1 VADPGSNDGILM
13 VQLAQWGAM
22 SGIQDATGVVFDPEF
37 NPDTAGPHDDVVRKV
52 LMWGETL
59 GTLTKNGLIS
69 QDLILDWIWVA
80 GLWDR
85 VSGAAHAARE
95 ETGEPKLFENF
106 EALAGAQAKQ

>member
-1 VADPGSNDGILM
+1 MADPGSNDGILM

-22 SGIQDATGVVFDPEF
+22 SGIQDATGVVFSEDF
-37 NPDTAGPHDDVVRKV
+37 DPDTTHWHDETVRKV

-69 QDLILDWIWVA
+69 QELILDWIWVA

-85 VSGAAHAARE
+85 VGSAARAARE
-95 ETGEPKLFENF
+95 HTGQPKLFENF
-106 EALAGAQAKQ
+106 EALASAQTD